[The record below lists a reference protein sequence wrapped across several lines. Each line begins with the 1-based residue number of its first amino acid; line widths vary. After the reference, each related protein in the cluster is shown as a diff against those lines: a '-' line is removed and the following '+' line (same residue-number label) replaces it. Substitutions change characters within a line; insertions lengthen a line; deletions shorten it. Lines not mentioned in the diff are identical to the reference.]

1 MARAVYAILNPMEG
15 ETKFSTPQEEIRY
28 LEGRIAEKKREMG
41 DAGPHDAAR
50 EVLREHAALAPAPL
64 TPVSQTAPA
73 EPAQDELSRS
83 VALLVDQALA
93 GGVLDAIARVRETHN
108 PYLIDAFHDA
118 LVERFAAGID
128 GGGA

>member
-1 MARAVYAILNPMEG
+1 MEG

-41 DAGPHDAAR
+41 DATPHAAAR
-50 EVLREHAALAPAPL
+50 EVLREHATLAPAPT
-64 TPVSQTAPA
+64 TPMPQTVPA

-83 VALLVDQALA
+83 VALLVDEAMS
-93 GGVLDAIARVRETHN
+93 GGVLDAIARARETHN

-118 LVERFAAGID
+118 LVERFTTGNP
-128 GGGA
+128 